1 MKLTDNG
8 ILMLGLCNTAFMGR
22 NFGCIT
28 TRLMHGIGNP
38 IGGTILLVL
47 QLALLV
53 WQIRILYN
61 NNKNEEQ

>member
-8 ILMLGLCNTAFMGR
+8 ILMLGLCNIAFMGW

-28 TRLMHGIGNP
+28 TKLVHGIGNP

-47 QLALLV
+47 QLAVLV
-53 WQIRILYN
+53 WQISVLYN

>member
-8 ILMLGLCNTAFMGR
+8 ILMLGLCNIAFMGW
-22 NFGCIT
+22 NFGSIT
-28 TRLMHGIGNP
+28 TKLTHGIGNP

-47 QLALLV
+47 QLAILV
-53 WQIRILYN
+53 WQIRVLYN

>member
-8 ILMLGLCNTAFMGR
+8 ILMLGLCNIAFMGWT
-22 NFGCIT
+22 FGRIT
-28 TRLMHGIGNP
+28 TKLVHGICNP

-53 WQIRILYN
+53 WQIRVLYN